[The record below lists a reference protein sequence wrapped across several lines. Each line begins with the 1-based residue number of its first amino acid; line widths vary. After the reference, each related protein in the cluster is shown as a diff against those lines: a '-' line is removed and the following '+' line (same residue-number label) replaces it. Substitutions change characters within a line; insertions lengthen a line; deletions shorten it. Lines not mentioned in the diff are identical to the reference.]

1 LGFLTGLAEFV
12 TEGGK
17 MKKALLFKRALRV
30 SLVFLFLGSY
40 ALAAEPRRIT
50 FGYSTIGPMAA
61 GAWMAKDIGA
71 FEKYGMQA
79 GLIYISSGPVVVQA
93 LIGGDLHGGI
103 AASNAVI
110 NAILNGAPII
120 GVAGTANRPY
130 HRLWVQPEINRME
143 DLRGKTLGVTRF
155 GSITDNLTR
164 MLLRKHGLEGAV
176 TVRQMGGTPEVG
188 AAFQQRVIAGAVT
201 SELRVGSYVPAK
213 MLVKLVDLGFPYS
226 MNMIAVSR
234 DYYHQNRKTV
244 EGMIRAYI
252 EGVAALHH
260 PKDRALK
267 ILVRYSRLVD
277 PKQIEQ
283 LYEDSTTYLDR
294 VPRVEPE
301 AVYTILEFM
310 GKKGTSLETFADN
323 SIVDRLV
330 GEGFV
335 EKLYKN
341 P

>member
-1 LGFLTGLAEFV
+1 
-12 TEGGK
+12 
-17 MKKALLFKRALRV
+17 
-30 SLVFLFLGSY
+30 
-40 ALAAEPRRIT
+40 
-50 FGYSTIGPMAA
+50 
-61 GAWMAKDIGA
+61 
-71 FEKYGMQA
+71 
-79 GLIYISSGPVVVQA
+79 
-93 LIGGDLHGGI
+93 
-103 AASNAVI
+103 
-110 NAILNGAPII
+110 
-120 GVAGTANRPY
+120 
-130 HRLWVQPEINRME
+130 ME